1 MSNGSQMVERT
12 VGGKKGVVKG
22 WSKAVRRDQ
31 TVVKRWADSGQT
43 AVKKWYYI

>member
-12 VGGKKGVVKG
+12 ISGKKRVVSR

-31 TVVKRWADSGQT
+31 TVVKRWSNDVQT